1 MGTFTSTF
9 TASNGAQSNT
19 LVHAFS
25 VTQAAQYV
33 GVTQVFMGSG
43 NVTLPAGSVADDV
56 LLLWA
61 YGSSS
66 RMSQPTGGATLLP
79 YTSFNGSQYVALFT
93 YTLTAADIS
102 NGYLAITVANA
113 STYLQM
119 IVFRGVDGATPADVV
134 SALASGAST
143 DPASV
148 TVPSLNTNNVVE
160 ILVFLGVVRMV
171 ATTAGT
177 FTYPAGF
184 TSILDSPSS
193 GVSLQSTSYK
203 QQAAAGATGDMTLS
217 FENGSA
223 GTSGGIVVALKR
235 SATGAQTVMTTA
247 PTVSASD
254 TTARISFR
262 ASGASA

>member
-9 TASNGAQSNT
+9 TAGNGAQSDT

-25 VTQAAQYV
+25 VTQAGQYI
-33 GVTQVFMGSG
+33 GVTQALTGSG
-43 NVTLPAGSVADDV
+43 NVTLPVGSVSGDV

-61 YGSSS
+61 YGTAS
-66 RMSQPTGGATLLP
+66 RMSQPAGGATLLP

-93 YTLTAADIS
+93 YTLTATDIS

-119 IVFRGVDGATPADVV
+119 IAFRGVDGADVI

-160 ILVFLGVVRMV
+160 ILVFLGVVRMA

-184 TSILDSPSS
+184 TSILDAPSS

-247 PTVSASD
+247 PTVSVSD